1 MNEISSGLWSVDWTN
16 GKCVLDC
23 AESNGA
29 RCGDLAEE
37 KELLLDPKSCWAP
50 GISAYPPNHFWVSCG
65 PISMKL
71 TSKTSPL
78 QGPFKFIGV
87 QK

>member
-1 MNEISSGLWSVDWTN
+1 MVDHPISLEELYSGGTENLAFTKIMGIVCLLSV
-16 GKCVLDC
+16 
-23 AESNGA
+23 
-29 RCGDLAEE
+29 R
-37 KELLLDPKSCWAP
+37 AP
-50 GISAYPPNHFWVSCG
+50 GISAYPPNHFWASCG

-71 TSKTSPL
+71 TSKKSPL